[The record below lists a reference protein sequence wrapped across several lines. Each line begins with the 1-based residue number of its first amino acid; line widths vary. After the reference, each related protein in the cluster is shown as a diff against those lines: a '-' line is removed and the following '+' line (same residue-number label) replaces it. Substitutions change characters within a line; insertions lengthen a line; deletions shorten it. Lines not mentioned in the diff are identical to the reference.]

1 MSHAVGSLD
10 QTALKIV
17 GRACQRH
24 RIGFFYRVDSFMS
37 SNLNPFIDPLAALSW
52 FERRQPNSRLPEQ
65 TWLLDEVAQRLAEH
79 LQVIRLEPASW
90 LHWRPKRSGS
100 KGQALLRERYPNSK
114 VWVCS
119 RVEEKSDP
127 SSLNNDLGL
136 DKGEAAQGLF
146 GRSKRMIQSWWSGV
160 PSDSARLP
168 AFGAECTEVLSGGE
182 WQTDLI
188 WSNLTLH
195 HESDPSVVFKTWLKH
210 LKPGGVVLF
219 SCLGPDTLQEVRH
232 LYQQKK
238 WPPAMHPM
246 TDLHDWGD
254 MLVQCGFSEPVMDM
268 ERLTL
273 QYREVDTLLAELRT
287 LGRNLHPERTP
298 HVRTRSWLRE
308 LNEGMKSLAPSPEQS
323 IPITFEVIY
332 GHAFKPSVVAPSLGV
347 QAQTQISLDE
357 MRAQLLA
364 RKKL

>member
-1 MSHAVGSLD
+1 
-10 QTALKIV
+10 
-17 GRACQRH
+17 
-24 RIGFFYRVDSFMS
+24 MS
-37 SNLNPFIDPLAALSW
+37 SNLNPFIDPLAAVSW
-52 FERRQPNSRLPEQ
+52 FERGQPNPRLPEQ
-65 TWLLDEVAQRLAEH
+65 TWLLDEVAKRLSEH

-100 KGQALLRERYPNSK
+100 KGQALLRARYSNSK
-114 VWVCS
+114 VLVS
-119 RVEEKSDP
+119 SGMGDQSDP
-127 SSLNNDLGL
+127 SSLKNDLGL
-136 DKGEAAQGLF
+136 GKGEAAHGLL
-146 GRSKRMIQSWWSGV
+146 KRTQRMMLSWWSGV
-160 PSDSARLP
+160 PSDPAGLSAV
-168 AFGAECTEVLSGGE
+168 GAESTEVLSGGE

-195 HESDPSVVFKTWLKH
+195 HESDPSAVFKTWLKH

-219 SCLGPDTLQEVRH
+219 SCLGPDTLMEVRH
-232 LYQQKK
+232 LYHQKK

-298 HVRTRSWLRE
+298 HVRTRSWLHE
-308 LNEGMKSLAPSPEQS
+308 FKEGMKSLAHSPDQS

-332 GHAFKPSVVAPSLGV
+332 GHAFKPSVVAPSLWV

-357 MRAQLLA
+357 MRAQLLS
-364 RKKL
+364 RKKM